1 MTSLTCQ
8 KRSHFITRDIYFGL
22 GVFVVV
28 KVPYKRTR
36 FPMVLY

>member
-8 KRSHFITRDIYFGL
+8 KRSHFITTDIYFGL
-22 GVFVVV
+22 GVFKVV
-28 KVPYKRTR
+28 KVPYKPTQ